1 MRLPKPKVKRCVL
14 CGSARNVQGN
24 HLGGRQ
30 HLAWF
35 TMPFCDHCH
44 SLFHAMVKRAG
55 IDLSYT
61 DDPIERIRRALA
73 AIKIAEWMLLEQLKN
88 IIKSKENEPMKSP
101 KKEGT
106 IILPPPTS
114 KRTELAPFLKATDIA
129 KKGITRDYVAW

>member
-1 MRLPKPKVKRCVL
+1 MSLPKPKVKRCVL

-24 HLGGRQ
+24 HLGERH

-44 SLFHAMVKRAG
+44 PFFHAMVDRAG
-55 IDLSYT
+55 IDLHYT

-88 IIKSKENEPMKSP
+88 TLLKHKEK
-101 KKEGT
+101 
-106 IILPPPTS
+106 
-114 KRTELAPFLKATDIA
+114 
-129 KKGITRDYVAW
+129 